1 MLWKRKS
8 RYRYPLHVL
17 PIFANSKNQTRT
29 FNDYDDAPTTGA
41 AIKSAA
47 AYIRHHYD
55 VVNIAGLS
63 SRRLL
68 PSVVSNE
75 EESAVVSNEDE
86 SAAAAPAA
94 PAAADDDAMNET
106 SRRSCL

>member
-1 MLWKRKS
+1 MS
-8 RYRYPLHVL
+8 L